1 MNFTSAKDH
10 AILTNIFIA
19 QVFGNIIC
27 PFINSVIDNAIISA
41 RFLHV
46 STDFPLAQAML
57 ERSSRSLLVLGIIY
71 DNN

>member
-1 MNFTSAKDH
+1 M
-10 AILTNIFIA
+10 
-19 QVFGNIIC
+19 